1 MATALRPMNT
11 GEILDRTF
19 NLYRNNFP
27 LFAGIALLPPA
38 LNLALNV
45 SQLLTTQF
53 ASGINAVMINGL
65 SSAGLFVVYLL
76 GTIVAAAATVHAVSM
91 VHLGQGTTIGASYR
105 GIQPY
110 FWRLVGLGALLVL
123 LGVALALPFIVLLAL
138 SFGMREYAALF
149 GALTALA
156 VLAFIVLGIH
166 FYARFSVSMSALVLE
181 KVGAVQAMRRSMFL
195 TKGASGRIW
204 LMIILTGIIAFAVA
218 FALEIPAL
226 LLLNTKIIS
235 LFTFRLLIALAGF
248 IAGTVVGPI
257 SSISLVLI
265 YYDQRIRKEA
275 FDLQIMMDALGQTN
289 PQQAISATPIG

>member
-1 MATALRPMNT
+1 MTTALRPMNT

-45 SQLLTTQF
+45 TQLITTQF
-53 ASGINAVMINGL
+53 ASGINAVVISGL

-110 FWRLVGLGALLVL
+110 FWRLVGLGVLLVL

-218 FALEIPAL
+218 FALEIPVL
-226 LLLNTKIIS
+226 LLLNAKIIS
-235 LFTFRLLIALAGF
+235 LFTFRLLIALVSF
-248 IAGTVVGPI
+248 IAGTVVGPV

-265 YYDQRIRKEA
+265 YYDQRIRREA